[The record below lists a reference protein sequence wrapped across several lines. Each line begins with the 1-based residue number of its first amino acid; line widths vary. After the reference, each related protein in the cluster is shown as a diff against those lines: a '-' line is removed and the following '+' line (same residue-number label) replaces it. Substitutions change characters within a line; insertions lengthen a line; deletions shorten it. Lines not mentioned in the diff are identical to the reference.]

1 MKKSELKLLQEKLQ
15 KVSQPPPSKKRDD
28 LSDELSKM
36 FDDGTVLESQKGAPV
51 PTAAPP
57 GEETPATQRTQA
69 TQGSRRT
76 SLPPSPGQP
85 VAPAR
90 DYMKVANSIHREAV
104 PAGLFK
110 GKSKLIYDYL
120 YSRTRGAVVP
130 VRSVQVS
137 RREIMDKAGIGSDKT
152 IRENLLHLR
161 SVGLISW
168 GGSIGAQGGNVYT
181 VYLPE
186 EALATQAT
194 QATQGSQG
202 TQGSPGQFLP
212 TVPTVESTQGSRG
225 LSDESNDTSG
235 ESKTSFKTNTEKTDD
250 EALAGLDSVLR
261 QTAKEITGREP
272 SPVEAERWRE
282 LGELLAT
289 ELKIAAGRTGSVSSV
304 PAFLTEHLRRR
315 LWKKEKAQLERE
327 AGGASPAGNQSQAKP
342 DASKC
347 PDCFGTGMYYPEGYE
362 KGVARC
368 EHKKLR

>member
-1 MKKSELKLLQEKLQ
+1 MKKSELKLLQERLKRA
-15 KVSQPPPSKKRDD
+15 SQPPPPSKKRDD

-36 FDDGTVLESQKGAPV
+36 FDDGTLLDSEKS
-51 PTAAPP
+51 TATPP
-57 GEETPATQRTQA
+57 AEETLATQSTQA

-76 SLPPSPGQP
+76 FLPSQP

-137 RREIMDKAGIGSDKT
+137 RREIMEKAGIGSDKT

-161 SVGLISW
+161 SVGLVSW
-168 GGSIGAQGGNVYT
+168 GGSVGAQGGNVYT

-194 QATQGSQG
+194 QGSQG
-202 TQGSPGQFLP
+202 TQGSPGQFSP
-212 TVPTVESTQGSRG
+212 TVAWVESTQGSRG
-225 LSDESNDTSG
+225 LSVENNATSDEP
-235 ESKTSFKTNTEKTDD
+235 KTSFKTNIERDDD
-250 EALAGLDSVLR
+250 ETLVRLRAAMKEATGKEVSGAALAELD
-261 QTAKEITGREP
+261 
-272 SPVEAERWRE
+272 
-282 LGELLAT
+282 ELLAA
-289 ELKIAAGRTGSVSSV
+289 EFKIAAGRTTVSSA
-304 PAFLTEHLRRR
+304 PAFLAEHLRRR
-315 LWKKEKAQLERE
+315 LWKKEKRQIEAEAAEQKGAAQ
-327 AGGASPAGNQSQAKP
+327 APKV
-342 DASKC
+342 DASQC

-362 KGVARC
+362 KGVAKC
-368 EHKKLR
+368 GHEKLNKAE